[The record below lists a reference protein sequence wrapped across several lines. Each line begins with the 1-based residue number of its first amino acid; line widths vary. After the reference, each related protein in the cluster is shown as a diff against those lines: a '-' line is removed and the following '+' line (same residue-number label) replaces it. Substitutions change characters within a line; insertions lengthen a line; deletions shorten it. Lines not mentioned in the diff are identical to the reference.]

1 MSSSSSNLKL
11 SYLHWL
17 RKRKINRPTI
27 TLFSLS
33 MSLSN
38 IALDKSAHE
47 KSLSYWNIFW
57 LKLTK
62 WRIIPYQVED
72 KAFTPLGLET
82 FASITQSDTIYP
94 GTLKMMLLETIRND
108 DFQINKALQYW
119 LLRHCFEQLQH
130 RSKITTLCCTKN
142 CRCESSLV
150 TAQGRIQGFFQEGV
164 HSSLA
169 LLQHQ

>member
-33 MSLSN
+33 MPLSN

-94 GTLKMMLLETIRND
+94 GTLKMMLHETIRND
-108 DFQINKALQYW
+108 DFQINKALQ
-119 LLRHCFEQLQH
+119 HCCDIVSNSYNIVPKWQRCFAL
-130 RSKITTLCCTKN
+130 KIVVAN
-142 CRCESSLV
+142 RPE
-150 TAQGRIQGFFQEGV
+150 
-164 HSSLA
+164 
-169 LLQHQ
+169 